1 LENLEG
7 NVKGRLSSVLW
18 RTIGINLAALLAVF
32 ALAYSAGERSGG
44 LSLVDFGALP
54 FAAGLR
60 LWIAALIAVMILF
73 SLLWLATRIL
83 KPLNELTTYSE
94 TMEWKE
100 ETETRPVSSEDDFA
114 FLADRMMETAKRLAT
129 AAADQHELA
138 TLRQRISEFSVAAS
152 QAASG
157 DLSARGIAG
166 DDDLGR
172 AIANFNRTL
181 EAAGVVLQS
190 SRKLAQQLSGN
201 AADALTLAQQ
211 AGRTV
216 GEEERQVGNATEAF
230 AALPPSI
237 KQVSD
242 NFEVVLRASQQA
254 AGAVQHAHKQITGTR
269 GDLDRM
275 GAALESAR
283 QAVEKLQQSSESAL
297 HMLHPLA
304 QVTENATLLAL
315 NAAIESART
324 GAAGR
329 TSPLAAERFRELA
342 ENAASISRG
351 IAQLITGMSEESA
364 ALKRALD
371 SERRASET
379 SSQNSGQAA
388 QALEGALAGV
398 QEASARAEVITVA
411 CARQADAARTV
422 SAALQSAADL
432 LRLAGQQARRGTL
445 NAEQAEKLAERL
457 ASALAGLRASSL
469 ETSVMTDAAKSAAGS
484 NA

>member
-1 LENLEG
+1 M
-7 NVKGRLSSVLW
+7 KGRLSSVLW

-32 ALAYSAGERSGG
+32 ALAYSAGARSGG

-60 LWIAALIAVMILF
+60 LWIAALVAVMVLF

-83 KPLNELTTYSE
+83 KPLNELTTYAE
-94 TMEWKE
+94 TMEWRE
-100 ETETRPVSSEDDFA
+100 DSGTRPVSSDDDFA
-114 FLADRMMETAKRLAT
+114 FLADRITELARRMAAAT
-129 AAADQHELA
+129 ADQQELA
-138 TLRQRISEFSVAAS
+138 SLRQRISEFSVAAS

-157 DLSARGIAG
+157 DLSARGVGG

-190 SRKLAQQLSGN
+190 GRKLAQQLAGN
-201 AADALTLAQQ
+201 AADALTLSQHS
-211 AGRTV
+211 GRTV
-216 GEEERQVGNATEAF
+216 GEQEREVANATEAF

-242 NFEVVLRASQQA
+242 NFDAVLRASQQA
-254 AGAVQHAHKQITGTR
+254 AGAVQQAHKQITGTR

-283 QAVEKLQQSSESAL
+283 QAVEKLQQSSDSAL
-297 HMLHPLA
+297 QMLHPLA

-315 NAAIESART
+315 NAAIESARA

-342 ENAASISRG
+342 EDAASISRG
-351 IAQLITGMSEESA
+351 IAQLISGMSEESA
-364 ALKRALD
+364 ALKRALE
-371 SERRASET
+371 SERRAAEA

-388 QALEGALAGV
+388 QALEGALAAV

-422 SAALQSAADL
+422 SAALQSATDL
-432 LRLAGQQARRGTL
+432 LRLAGQHARRGTL
-445 NAEQAEKLAERL
+445 NAEQAEKLAQQL
-457 ASALAGLRASSL
+457 AAALAGLRASPL
-469 ETSVMTDAAKSAAGS
+469 ETALLSDAAKSAAGN